1 MNINKRLLQYVKTMR
16 PYIVVVAL
24 LSFLTAIFILLQSHY
39 IALIINGAFLKHESL
54 AYLMSPLLVLLLVIV
69 GRAAVIW
76 GTTAATNFVSTTVK
90 GDMRLRLFRHILKL
104 GPMYIKGERSGE
116 IANTTTDGIE
126 ALDAYFIQY
135 FPQVCAT
142 AVIPLVLLIVVF
154 AIDPLSG
161 IVLLITFPLLPI
173 FMILIGKQANAMTE
187 RRWRQLSTLS
197 AHFLDVL
204 QGMTTLKLFGRTT
217 RQRTTIRQISDRF
230 GDATMSVLRVA
241 FLSALVMELGATIS
255 NAIIAV
261 EIGLRLLYG
270 QIPFEQA
277 FFVLLVTP
285 EFYMPL
291 RNLGTQ
297 FHNSMESA
305 AGAQRIFDILETTTP
320 HQATAEEGTQQTLQ
334 QTPPHTPP
342 HTLPHT
348 PQIVALHDIHYT
360 YPDIDNKELSTAS
373 QGRKI
378 AGVMVQAGED
388 ELVTSREGPAPI
400 QSLPRQTDQQSI
412 NEAPIAPTQQAAL
425 DGVSFELR
433 RGQKIALIGKSG
445 AGKSTIANL
454 LLRFIEPDSGTL
466 TVDGIPIQ
474 SFSAQDWRTLVA
486 WQPQR
491 PYLFNT
497 TLADNIRLGHPE
509 ASQQEVEEAAKRADL
524 HTFIQTLPRGYET
537 VIGERGTRLSGGQLQ
552 RLSLARALL
561 KKAPILV
568 LDEATSTL
576 DAESESQILKT
587 INEIAHERI
596 ILIIAHRL
604 NTISNADQIL
614 VMQEGQVIASGTHRT
629 LLTQSPIYQELVKA
643 YGEEEASI

>member
-54 AYLMSPLLVLLLVIV
+54 TYLMSPLLVLLLVIV

-90 GDMRLRLFRHILKL
+90 GDLRLRLFRHILKL

-142 AVIPLVLLIVVF
+142 AVIPLVLLVVVF
-154 AIDPLSG
+154 SIDPLSG

-305 AGAQRIFDILETTTP
+305 AGAQRIFDILETTAP
-320 HQATAEEGTQQTLQ
+320 HQATTEEGAQQTLLQ
-334 QTPPHTPP
+334 
-342 HTLPHT
+342 TLPHT
-348 PQIVALHDIHYT
+348 PQSVALHDIHYT

-400 QSLPRQTDQQSI
+400 QSLPQQTKQQ
-412 NEAPIAPTQQAAL
+412 NTNAAQAEAATAPTAPTQQAAL
-425 DGVSFELR
+425 NGVSFELR

-474 SFSAQDWRTLVA
+474 NFSAQDWRTLVA

-497 TLADNIRLGHPE
+497 TLADNIRLGRPE
-509 ASQQEVEEAAKRADL
+509 ASQQEVEDAARQADL

-587 INEIAHERI
+587 INALAHERI
-596 ILIIAHRL
+596 VLIIAHRL

-614 VMQEGQVIASGTHRT
+614 VMQAGQVIASGTHQT
-629 LLTQSPIYQELVKA
+629 LLAQSPGYQELVKA

>member
-16 PYIVVVAL
+16 PYIIVVAL

-54 AYLMSPLLVLLLVIV
+54 TYLMSPLLVLLLVIV

-90 GDMRLRLFRHILKL
+90 GDLRLRLFRHILKL

-142 AVIPLVLLIVVF
+142 AVIPLVLLVVVF
-154 AIDPLSG
+154 SIDPLSG

-173 FMILIGKQANAMTE
+173 FMILIGKRANAMTE
-187 RRWRQLSTLS
+187 RRWHQLSTLS

-204 QGMTTLKLFGRTT
+204 QGMTTLKLFGRTA
-217 RQRTTIRQISDRF
+217 RQRTTIRQISDHF

-305 AGAQRIFDILETTTP
+305 AGAQRIFDILETTAP
-320 HQATAEEGTQQTLQ
+320 HQATTEEGTQQTLLQ
-334 QTPPHTPP
+334 
-342 HTLPHT
+342 TLPHT
-348 PQIVALHDIHYT
+348 PQSVALHDIHYT
-360 YPDIDNKELSTAS
+360 YPDIDNKELSTTS

-400 QSLPRQTDQQSI
+400 QSLPQQTKQQ
-412 NEAPIAPTQQAAL
+412 NTNAAQAEAATAPTAPTQQAAL
-425 DGVSFELR
+425 NGVSFELR

-474 SFSAQDWRTLVA
+474 NFSAQDWRTLVA

-497 TLADNIRLGHPE
+497 TLADNIRLGRPE
-509 ASQQEVEEAAKRADL
+509 ASQQEVEDAARQADL

-587 INEIAHERI
+587 INALAHERI
-596 ILIIAHRL
+596 VLIVAHRL

-614 VMQEGQVIASGTHRT
+614 VMQAGQVIASGTHQT